1 MCALLKHFR
10 QNALNFI
17 TETSINDSENGK
29 APVQQTLHP
38 KKKEDKEREEAT
50 KKDLNF
56 FSSNTLQSWYLALKD
71 LPFYRTLMLE
81 KLIDTNRNILF

>member
-17 TETSINDSENGK
+17 TETSISDSENGK

-56 FSSNTLQSWYLALKD
+56 FNLRSGRILASLSYSLTLVA
-71 LPFYRTLMLE
+71 R
-81 KLIDTNRNILF
+81 